1 MADLTAPADEISILR
16 QKADSAQLS
25 GLVRDRVAT
34 QVDRL
39 ARLTGSDYTME
50 ADRTSRWIDWI
61 ISLPWQARA
70 PDHLDLTTAKEILDK
85 HHHGLE
91 EVKTRLLE
99 YLSVLKLKQSTISNQ
114 QLTINLTVSQKTFL
128 RLLAENLKNAP
139 DDHEQIQKI
148 VFDSIKK
155 SGLDPKSAFQ
165 AFYLTLTS
173 KPFGPKAGD
182 LVKELGI
189 QKVIDLLKK

>member
-1 MADLTAPADEISILR
+1 
-16 QKADSAQLS
+16 
-25 GLVRDRVAT
+25 
-34 QVDRL
+34 
-39 ARLTGSDYTME
+39 ME
-50 ADRTSRWIDWI
+50 ERIKY
-61 ISLPWQARA
+61 
-70 PDHLDLTTAKEILDK
+70 AKIY
-85 HHHGLE
+85 LE
-91 EVKTRLLE
+91 NYAEE
-99 YLSVLKLKQSTISNQ
+99 KQSTISNQ